1 MKLLANPIVWRMALV
16 LFAGVFSFVVGRLMI
31 KHMRQSIVEEALPTD
46 KIISESNLPL
56 HTYHAVIQELKQQ
69 KHELQSTQD
78 AERRRAKT
86 SENISLAILSHLS
99 SGVMF
104 FGTNGLVRQANR
116 AAKQLLGFAS
126 PLGLSAD
133 ELFRGAL
140 VRPSA
145 QISLPE
151 AIRASVRNYS
161 PSLTLTAEI
170 TTPQGDTR
178 VLEITISSV
187 AATSGEVLGA
197 ACLLTDKT
205 EVSLIRREQD
215 LRGEMSAEMA
225 LELRNSLT
233 TISGYARQLSIS
245 RDAELARQL
254 AADIASEASHLDH
267 TIGGFLAGA
276 KHAAPV

>member
-16 LFAGVFSFVVGRLMI
+16 LFAGVFSFVMGRMMI
-31 KHMRQSIVEEALPTD
+31 KHMRQSIVDDVLPEGRGT
-46 KIISESNLPL
+46 SESNLPL

-126 PLGLSAD
+126 PLSLSAD
-133 ELFRGAL
+133 ELFRGSL
-140 VRPSA
+140 VRAST

-161 PSLTLTAEI
+161 PSLTLLAEI
-170 TTPQGDTR
+170 TTPQGETR

-205 EVSLIRREQD
+205 EVSRIRREQD

-233 TISGYARQLSIS
+233 TISGYARQLAIS
-245 RDAELARQL
+245 RDVELARQL

-276 KHAAPV
+276 KHTAQV